1 MSHPPPAG
9 GTSEP
14 SSRRRGGRHPDAS
27 QVDVRLTDPAVE
39 DLHRLARTN
48 TEAVRWA
55 VKKLLLLSRDPEAGV
70 PLHKELAGWRKLVV
84 GDRDWRV
91 IWRVTFDDSGNTI
104 VDIAEVWAVG
114 ARSDGEVYDEM
125 RSRVASLPQNP
136 ATIPLRDLVDRFEKV
151 IGELEIPDPPV
162 IEPIPD
168 WLRER
173 LCAIHVAE
181 AQIDAMTPQEAMALL
196 EKYWSRPH

>member
-1 MSHPPPAG
+1 
-9 GTSEP
+9 
-14 SSRRRGGRHPDAS
+14 
-27 QVDVRLTDPAVE
+27 
-39 DLHRLARTN
+39 
-48 TEAVRWA
+48 
-55 VKKLLLLSRDPEAGV
+55 V

-91 IWRVTFDDSGNTI
+91 IWRVTFDGSGNTI
-104 VDIAEVWAVG
+104 IDIAEVWAVG
-114 ARSDGEVYDEM
+114 ARSNGEVYDEM

-136 ATIPLRDLVDRFEKV
+136 ATIPLRDLVNRFEKV
-151 IGELEIPDPPV
+151 IGELEIPDLPV

-173 LCAIHVAE
+173 LCAIHVTE
-181 AQIDAMTPQEAMALL
+181 AQIDAMTPQEALALL